1 MAWMPGSMHCFAR
14 GLEVE
19 VVIIISRASPR
30 RSQRGARQLEG
41 IRENGQTDEGCRRPS
56 REHGCQLIG
65 APRLVMSGGKQ
76 SSQLDCSKQESRA
89 AMA

>member
-1 MAWMPGSMHCFAR
+1 MHCFGR

-30 RSQRGARQLEG
+30 RPQRLARQLEG
-41 IRENGQTDEGCRRPS
+41 MRENGQTDEGCRRPS

-65 APRLVMSGGKQ
+65 APRLV
-76 SSQLDCSKQESRA
+76 
-89 AMA
+89 

>member
-1 MAWMPGSMHCFAR
+1 MHCFER

-19 VVIIISRASPR
+19 VVVVAVGRASPH
-30 RSQRGARQLEG
+30 RSQRVARQLLEG

-65 APRLVMSGGKQ
+65 APRLV
-76 SSQLDCSKQESRA
+76 
-89 AMA
+89 